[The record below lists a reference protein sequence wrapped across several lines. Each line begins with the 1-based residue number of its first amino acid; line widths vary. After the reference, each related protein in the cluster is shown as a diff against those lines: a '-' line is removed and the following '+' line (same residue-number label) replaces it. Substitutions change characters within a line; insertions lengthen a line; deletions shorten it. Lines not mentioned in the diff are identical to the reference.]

1 MTNVIPRNNVTRSV
15 RWNARNDKTT
25 KNKRYITLSYK
36 RIVVKI
42 GTASLTH
49 PAGGLNFERLDKFA
63 RVLSDL
69 KNSGREVILVTSGA
83 VGAGTAALHM
93 DRPDSLSGKQAAAA
107 VGQCRLMHVYDKLFA
122 EYGHTV
128 AQILVTRHDL
138 TDAGR
143 NDPLL
148 ETFRTLLSWGVLPI
162 VNENDSVS
170 PDEFQPGQTVSGE
183 NDTLSALVAAL
194 TGADL
199 LVLLSD
205 YDGFYTADP
214 RTDPGAK
221 RIPRVSAITDE
232 IRAYSGGA
240 GTVKGTGG
248 MTTKLAAAEIAL
260 GKGFP
265 MVIAHGKDPEILYDV
280 LRGKDVGTIFN

>member
-1 MTNVIPRNNVTRSV
+1 VSGKNALPERDKEYNMTN
-15 RWNARNDKTT
+15 
-25 KNKRYITLSYK
+25 YK

-42 GTASLTH
+42 GTASITH
-49 PAGGLNFERLDKFA
+49 SAGGLNLERLDKFA

-69 KNSGREVILVTSGA
+69 KNSGREVVLVTSGA
-83 VGAGTAALHM
+83 VGAGIAVLHM
-93 DRPDSLSGKQAAAA
+93 ERPDSLSGKQAAAA

-128 AQILVTRHDL
+128 AQILVTRQDL
-138 TDAGR
+138 TAHGQ
-143 NDPLL
+143 NKPLM
-148 ETFRTLLSWGVLPI
+148 ETFETLLSWGALPI

-170 PDEFQPGQTVSGE
+170 PEEFQPGQTVSGE

-194 TGADL
+194 IDADL

-205 YDGFYTADP
+205 YDGFCTGDP
-214 RTDPGAK
+214 RTDPGAR
-221 RIPRVSAITDE
+221 RIPRVSAITAE

-240 GTVKGTGG
+240 GTGSGTGG

-260 GKGFP
+260 EKGFP
-265 MVIAHGKDPEILYDV
+265 MVIARGKNPEILYSV
-280 LRGKDVGTIFN
+280 LRGEDVGTIFAEPV